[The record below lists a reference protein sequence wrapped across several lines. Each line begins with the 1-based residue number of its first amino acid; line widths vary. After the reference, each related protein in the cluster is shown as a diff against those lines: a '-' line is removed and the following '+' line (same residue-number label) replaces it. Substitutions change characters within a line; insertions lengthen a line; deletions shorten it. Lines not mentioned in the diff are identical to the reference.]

1 LYFTVENALN
11 DVESKKKE
19 LENLERRYHALSQT
33 VTDRSKVNT
42 NVLSMSLNGIVDT
55 PPNQGVPMYRR
66 AFLGADY
73 MAVNPDKAGI
83 IKRLEV
89 AIDELVSRPLLHA
102 EELQF
107 TFIVFLRSSSSP
119 DASSCTPPS
128 ALPRWPTSTIL
139 SSAVGLS
146 SIPFPRLY

>member
-1 LYFTVENALN
+1 MGARCLFTLRLLTFFSPRAVENALN

-19 LENLERRYHALSQT
+19 LENVERRYHALSQT

-42 NVLSMSLNGIVDT
+42 NVLSMSLNGVVDT
-55 PPNQGVPMYRR
+55 PFNRGVPMYRK

-89 AIDELVSRPLLHA
+89 AIDELVN
-102 EELQF
+102 QF
-107 TFIVFLRSSSSP
+107 LFFSLKS
-119 DASSCTPPS
+119 
-128 ALPRWPTSTIL
+128 
-139 SSAVGLS
+139 
-146 SIPFPRLY
+146 